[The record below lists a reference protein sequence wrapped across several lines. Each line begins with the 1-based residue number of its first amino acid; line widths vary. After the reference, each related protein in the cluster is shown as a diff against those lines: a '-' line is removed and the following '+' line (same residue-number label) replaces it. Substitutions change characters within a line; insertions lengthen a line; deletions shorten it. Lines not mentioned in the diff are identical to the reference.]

1 MDIEWIQQTCRRADN
16 RRSGLAARRTRFL
29 LWKQRSGVVQISL
42 VLVQADAFTTKV
54 ITITAS
60 ATVHPNSGSER

>member
-29 LWKQRSGVVQISL
+29 LWKQRSVVVQISL